1 LVYVLVYKVWINANG
16 ILFVEKK
23 KEQNVLCFF
32 FFFVLRPSSFEK
44 IRASARCGGG
54 GGGVFYFSMP
64 FSLHCYTSYATYES
78 LYL

>member
-32 FFFVLRPSSFEK
+32 FFFFVLRPSK
-44 IRASARCGGG
+44 K
-54 GGGVFYFSMP
+54 
-64 FSLHCYTSYATYES
+64 
-78 LYL
+78 